1 MFCNCLL
8 GGGWKAMCFVTVC
21 WVVAGKPGMKKK
33 NVVFVCCF
41 FGSAK
46 DSTLRSP
53 VGPET
58 MSAPEPW
65 KQGQGGGGWSS
76 EEWESWYR
84 QRVPDGSSAGEW
96 KNGGGEG
103 EERKKGEEAAEE
115 ERQKACS

>member
-8 GGGWKAMCFVTVC
+8 
-21 WVVAGKPGMKKK
+21 VVAGKPGMKKK

-41 FGSAK
+41 FDQQKTAPYEAQSDLRPCLRLSHGNKDKVVVVGAQKSGRAGTGS
-46 DSTLRSP
+46 
-53 VGPET
+53 VC
-58 MSAPEPW
+58 
-65 KQGQGGGGWSS
+65 
-76 EEWESWYR
+76 
-84 QRVPDGSSAGEW
+84 SSAGEW

>member
-1 MFCNCLL
+1 MLFLF
-8 GGGWKAMCFVTVC
+8 AV
-21 WVVAGKPGMKKK
+21 
-33 NVVFVCCF
+33 F

-76 EEWESWYR
+76 EEWESWCR
-84 QRVPDGSSAGEW
+84 QRVPDGSKVKRGR
-96 KNGGGEG
+96 K
-103 EERKKGEEAAEE
+103 ERRLLRRKGRRHAVEA
-115 ERQKACS
+115 K